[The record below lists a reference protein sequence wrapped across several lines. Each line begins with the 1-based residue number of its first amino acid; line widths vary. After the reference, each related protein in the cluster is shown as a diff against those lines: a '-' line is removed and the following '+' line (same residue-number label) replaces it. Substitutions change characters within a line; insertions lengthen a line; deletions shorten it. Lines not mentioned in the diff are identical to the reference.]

1 MSLSLSPRIRW
12 ATRFCVHASFFC
24 ISKSNPSLP
33 FNSFIYMSHENDLIV
48 LLSSD
53 TPAAGNNH
61 STAWLPS
68 LLSAGL
74 QMPRSRLQLRTP
86 SSGVGCP
93 SSSPQPLTQTTE
105 SVQEP
110 IARSPPC
117 TSTDN
122 SDFDFMGETQGSL
135 NMSLAF
141 LFACSLINMPFS
153 W

>member
-1 MSLSLSPRIRW
+1 MGCSILCTCSIF
-12 ATRFCVHASFFC
+12 RF
-24 ISKSNPSLP
+24 SKSNPSLP
-33 FNSFIYMSHENDLIV
+33 FNSFIYMSLENNLIV

-53 TPAAGNNH
+53 TPAAGKNH

-74 QMPRSRLQLRTP
+74 QPPQSRLQLRTP
-86 SSGVGCP
+86 SSGVGRP

-110 IARSPPC
+110 MARSPPC

-122 SDFDFMGETQGSL
+122 SNFNFMGETQGSL

-141 LFACSLINMPFS
+141 LFACSLISLILNMPFS